1 MATDE
6 LLVPLLRLALVP
18 HTLNY
23 IAFRTILLF
32 TFTTKSITSLA
43 RLGIV
48 SIVMRILRRPQEVQC
63 VRYSLSTLHRVCT
76 SRQCRTIE
84 VLSHFGNED
93 AVTLWKLVG
102 RNDLSF
108 ARRQVLQIIASLLLA
123 HKCRQAL
130 LRSGSMYAV
139 LDLLGQRKRGAGFF
153 THAELATLNMLKV
166 SRG

>member
-1 MATDE
+1 MRKEA
-6 LLVPLLRLALVP
+6 PSSSPRL
-18 HTLNY
+18 
-23 IAFRTILLF
+23 FLLF
-32 TFTTKSITSLA
+32 SLP
-43 RLGIV
+43 L
-48 SIVMRILRRPQEVQC
+48 
-63 VRYSLSTLHRVCT
+63 SLFLSPSCPSSLFFPL
-76 SRQCRTIE
+76 E

-123 HKCRQAL
+123 HKGRQAL
-130 LRSGSMYAV
+130 LRSGSIYAV